1 MSELVLAINR
11 DELNGYGVIGFDLS
25 EINAQNYAFLPR
37 EFADNKSHGAVALG
51 YIMPQILG
59 YFQFVNDEGQY
70 FAYQRKGKEKGLFG
84 QWSIGIG
91 GHVSQEDLFDV
102 HEHTDE
108 DYPDIATLIYAGAL
122 RELQE
127 EVGIDARWFSE
138 FNSVDDFIEAVD
150 RALVSNT
157 TVTSSVHVGIPLTIN
172 VSSFL
177 DQMNLD
183 PAEFCNFKW
192 VTVEELQTN
201 VDQYEDWSQMLI
213 KTM

>member
-11 DELNGYGVIGFDLS
+11 DELNGYGVIDLDLS
-25 EINAQNYAFLPR
+25 EINGQNYAFLPR

-108 DYPDIATLIYAGAL
+108 DYTDIATLIYAGAL

-172 VSSFL
+172 ISSFI

-183 PAEFCNFKW
+183 PSEFCNFKW

>member
-1 MSELVLAINR
+1 MSELVLSINR
-11 DELNGYGVIGFDLS
+11 DELNGYGVVGLDLS
-25 EINAQNYAFLPR
+25 KINGQNYAFLPR

-84 QWSIGIG
+84 QWSIGVG
-91 GHVSQEDLFDV
+91 GHVSQQDLY
-102 HEHTDE
+102 EECEYADE
-108 DYPDIATLIYAGAL
+108 GYPHIAALIYAGAL

-172 VSSFL
+172 VSSFI

-183 PAEFCNFKW
+183 PAEFCNFTW
-192 VTVEELQTN
+192 VTVDELKAD

>member
-59 YFQFVNDEGQY
+59 YFQFVNDKGQY

-157 TVTSSVHVGIPLTIN
+157 TVTSAVHVGIPLTIN
-172 VSSFL
+172 VSSFI

>member
-11 DELNGYGVIGFDLS
+11 DELNGYGVIGLDLS
-25 EINAQNYAFLPR
+25 KINGQNYALLPR
-37 EFADNKSHGAVALG
+37 DFADNKSHGAVALG

-59 YFQFVNDEGQY
+59 YFQFVNDEGHY

-157 TVTSSVHVGIPLTIN
+157 TVTSAVHVGIPLTIN
-172 VSSFL
+172 VSSFI
-177 DQMNLD
+177 DQMHLD

>member
-11 DELNGYGVIGFDLS
+11 EELKGYGLLDFDLS
-25 EINAQNYAFLPR
+25 SVSADNYAFLPR
-37 EFADNKSHGAVALG
+37 AFADNKSHAAVALG
-51 YIMPQILG
+51 YIFPQILG
-59 YFQFVNDEGQY
+59 YFQLQNSEGKY
-70 FAYQRKGKEKGLFG
+70 LAYQRKGKEKGLFG

-127 EVGIDARWFSE
+127 EVGIDPRYLLE
-138 FNSVDDFIEAVD
+138 FNDVDDFIEA
-150 RALVSNT
+150 AKHILVSNSN
-157 TVTSSVHVGIPLTIN
+157 VTSSVHVGLPMTLD
-172 VSSFL
+172 VSGIE
-177 DQMNLD
+177 DNLVLE

-192 VTVEELQTN
+192 VTVAELKAD
-201 VDQYEDWSQMLI
+201 VAQYEDWSSMLI
-213 KTM
+213 NAM

>member
-11 DELNGYGVIGFDLS
+11 DELNGYGVVDLDLS
-25 EINAQNYAFLPR
+25 QINGQNYAFLPR
-37 EFADNKSHGAVALG
+37 DFADNKSHGAVALG

-102 HEHTDE
+102 YEHTDE

-138 FNSVDDFIEAVD
+138 FNSVDDFIGAVEC
-150 RALVSNT
+150 ALVSNT

-172 VSSFL
+172 VSSFT
-177 DQMNLD
+177 DQMEFD
-183 PAEFCNFKW
+183 PAEFCNYKW

-201 VDQYEDWSQMLI
+201 VEQYEDWSQMLI

>member
-84 QWSIGIG
+84 QWSIGVG
-91 GHVSQEDLFDV
+91 GHVSQEDLFDA

-172 VSSFL
+172 VSSFI
-177 DQMNLD
+177 DEMNLD

>member
-25 EINAQNYAFLPR
+25 KINGQNYAFLPR

-51 YIMPQILG
+51 YIIPQILG
-59 YFQFVNDEGQY
+59 YFQFVNNEGKY

-102 HEHTDE
+102 REYTDE
-108 DYPDIATLIYAGAL
+108 VYPHIATLIYAGAL

-157 TVTSSVHVGIPLTIN
+157 TVTSAVHVGIPLTIN
-172 VSSFL
+172 VSSFI

-192 VTVEELQTN
+192 VTVEELQAN

>member
-1 MSELVLAINR
+1 
-11 DELNGYGVIGFDLS
+11 
-25 EINAQNYAFLPR
+25 
-37 EFADNKSHGAVALG
+37 
-51 YIMPQILG
+51 MPQILG

-102 HEHTDE
+102 REHTDE

-157 TVTSSVHVGIPLTIN
+157 TVTSAVHVGIPLTIN
-172 VSSFL
+172 VSSFI

>member
-11 DELNGYGVIGFDLS
+11 DELNGYGVIGLDLS
-25 EINAQNYAFLPR
+25 KINGQNYAFLPR
-37 EFADNKSHGAVALG
+37 EFADNKSHGAIALG
-51 YIMPQILG
+51 YIIPQILG
-59 YFQFVNDEGQY
+59 YFQFVNNEGKY

-102 HEHTDE
+102 REYADE
-108 DYPDIATLIYAGAL
+108 VYPHIATLIYAGAL

-157 TVTSSVHVGIPLTIN
+157 TVTSAVHVGIPLTIN
-172 VSSFL
+172 VSSFI

-192 VTVEELQTN
+192 VTIEELQTN

>member
-11 DELNGYGVIGFDLS
+11 DELNGYGVIGLDLS
-25 EINAQNYAFLPR
+25 EINGQNYAFLPR

-138 FNSVDDFIEAVD
+138 FNSVDDFIEAID

-172 VSSFL
+172 VSSLL

>member
-11 DELNGYGVIGFDLS
+11 DELNGYGVIDFDLS

-91 GHVSQEDLFDV
+91 GHVSQEDLFDA

-172 VSSFL
+172 VSSFI
-177 DQMNLD
+177 DEMNLD